1 MKIAYADDEDKLDEI
16 EKDINEEIDRELDL
30 LISEELDEYFKNSA
44 SRVDGFGGSLKSFI
58 KSVIDGENSISA
70 NDLLD
75 YAWESFKKGLA
86 GAVASVAVLVVLSV
100 LGGMSDALTG
110 GFKRQSTKQIVY
122 FAIYAG
128 VVASLAGIPR
138 ENST

>member
-1 MKIAYADDEDKLDEI
+1 MHSGPGVARHYGACKHNRKLGKITFIVAAVFLLSVIVSFTSFRGENGVKIAYADDEDKLDEI

-75 YAWESFKKGLA
+75 YA
-86 GAVASVAVLVVLSV
+86 
-100 LGGMSDALTG
+100 
-110 GFKRQSTKQIVY
+110 
-122 FAIYAG
+122 
-128 VVASLAGIPR
+128 
-138 ENST
+138 